1 MISLQRSIF
10 YKHAVMMFTSSTYI
24 LIYMILQGKAVFATA
39 AIPKDQAIF
48 EEEPLVC
55 SQFLWNEI
63 YKYKA
68 CEYCLRS
75 LESAQEMGRR
85 YVHPL
90 KIGSKN

>member
-1 MISLQRSIF
+1 MHITIF
-10 YKHAVMMFTSSTYI
+10 LTP
-24 LIYMILQGKAVFATA
+24 QGKAVFATA

-75 LESAQEMGRR
+75 LETAQEMGRR
-85 YVHPL
+85 YVHPVE
-90 KIGSKN
+90 IGSKN